1 MSAEETKDVETSL
14 QTWVETAVY
23 VLTSAIAAYAM
34 LRQAGVE
41 IDFTPVTTRYHRAK
55 AAVEKMPWL
64 NPKRWRRM
72 VNEVLLEAWIESEG
86 ES

>member
-1 MSAEETKDVETSL
+1 MSDEETKDAETSL

-23 VLTSAIAAYAM
+23 VLTSAVAAYAM

-41 IDFTPVTTRYHRAK
+41 IDFSAVTSRYRRVK
-55 AAVEKMPWL
+55 SAVEKMPWL